1 MPLFRIIPRP
11 LALSRAH
18 NTVFGCPP
26 AYDLRVPRRRA
37 VVVLFGCTAIPTEV
51 NGGNHTR
58 AFAAAARTP
67 DAHRACYNVAKSLAA
82 VGVRLLTD
90 DAYFEHVSGDVF
102 ALIGL

>member
-1 MPLFRIIPRP
+1 M
-11 LALSRAH
+11 SS
-18 NTVFGCPP
+18 G
-26 AYDLRVPRRRA
+26 LRVSASCCRR
-37 VVVLFGCTAIPTEV
+37 VVRMPAIPTEV

-58 AFAAAARTP
+58 AFADAARTP

-102 ALIGL
+102 ALIGLKISEVTLLLCCR